1 MSIFSK
7 ISARRPKKNKFDLSH
22 ERKMSIPMG
31 KLVPILVQDAVPGDS
46 FRVSSEIFLRMAPL
60 LAPIMHRI
68 NVYTHYFFVP
78 NRLVW
83 NEWED
88 FITGGKNGSAQ
99 PVAPYFKPGPT
110 GTSQGLYKP
119 GTLFDYMGLPTLDPA
134 DNPADYPKV
143 SSIPFR
149 AYQLIYNEYYR
160 DQNLSDPIDIPLTSG
175 EENDFNRLV
184 TLRNRAWEKDYFT
197 SALPWAQRGG
207 EVEVPFGATADVNYS
222 EVSTVKNPDGTLM
235 DFEGYL
241 GTTSGAFGLPGELYG
256 GKTNPQN
263 YQGQARIEN
272 IDSIDIDGSPINI
285 NDLRRS
291 AKLQEWLEKNARGGA
306 RYIEQILSHFG
317 VKSSDARLQ
326 RPEYLGGGRQ
336 PVSISEVLQTY
347 QDEEVQ
353 SNPLGTMGGHG
364 VSVGRSNGFKSFF
377 EEHGY
382 VIGIMSVLP
391 KSAYQQGIPRH
402 YSRETKFDYFW
413 PEFAHIGEQEIKN
426 KELFVSQTIDPKNE
440 ETFGYAP
447 RYSEYK
453 YMPSTVHGQMRKSLA
468 YWHLGRVFDNQPVLN
483 ENFVQTK
490 TDDFTRIFAVEDDEH
505 MYVQLYNKIDA
516 LRPMPYFGTPTF

>member
-22 ERKMSIPMG
+22 ERKMSIAIG
-31 KLVPILVQDAVPGDS
+31 KLIPILVQDVVPGDS
-46 FRVSSEIFLRMAPL
+46 FRVNSEIFLRMAPL

-88 FITGGKNGSAQ
+88 FVTGGKDGTAQ
-99 PVAPYFKPGPT
+99 PVSPYFVPGEV
-110 GTSQGLYKP
+110 GVNNGLYTV
-119 GTLFDYMGLPTLDPA
+119 GTLFDYMGLPPIK
-134 DNPADYPKV
+134 PGQWKEGMPKI

-160 DQNLSDPIDIPLTSG
+160 DQNLSDPVDISLTSG
-175 EENDFNRLV
+175 QDHV
-184 TLRNRAWEKDYFT
+184 SQSIITLRNRAWEKDYFT
-197 SALPWAQRGG
+197 SALPWPQRGG
-207 EVEVPFGATADVNYS
+207 DVMLPFEGEATVNYKAQS
-222 EVSTVKNPDGTLM
+222 VVRARGSGQIMTQVGHIINGLEGLSNDQGSGTVTPIRVD
-235 DFEGYL
+235 
-241 GTTSGAFGLPGELYG
+241 
-256 GKTNPQN
+256 
-263 YQGQARIEN
+263 N
-272 IDSIDIDGSPINI
+272 IDSVDIDGTSVTINE
-285 NDLRRS
+285 LRRS
-291 AKLQEWLEKNARGGA
+291 VKLQEWLEKNARGGA

-336 PVSISEVLQTY
+336 PVTISEVLQTY
-347 QDEEVQ
+347 QDEDVQ

-364 VSVGRSNGFKSFF
+364 VSVGKTNGFKAFF

-402 YSRETKFDYFW
+402 FTRETKFDYYW

-426 KELFVSQTIDPKNE
+426 KEVFFQGDAINYYDPE
-440 ETFGYAP
+440 GTFGYAP

-453 YMPSTVHGQMRKSLA
+453 YMPSTVHGSMRDSLA
-468 YWHLGRVFDNQPVLN
+468 YWHLGRIFSNPPVLN
-483 ENFVQTK
+483 ENFVMTK
-490 TDDFTRIFAVEDDEH
+490 PNDFKRIFAVEDEEH
-505 MYVQLYNKIDA
+505 MYVQLYNKVDA
-516 LRPMPYFGTPTF
+516 LRPMPYFGTPSF